1 MFLSGINNNF
11 LPHVVNYELPRSPKD
26 FVHRIRRKGRAENP
40 GDAITFVAEDEK
52 HQFKVIQMKMKR
64 AVDMID
70 SENLDFG

>member
-26 FVHRIRRKGRAENP
+26 FVHRIGRTGRAENP
-40 GDAITFVAEDEK
+40 GDAITFVTEDDK
-52 HQFKVIQMKMKR
+52 HHFKVIQKKMKR

-70 SENLDFG
+70 SENLDLG